1 MFSAKGLNQVDIQD
15 DNSYGNVYVGP
26 NPFEQRL
33 ANTREA
39 KIKSERLAAVR
50 SLRSH
55 LGVLGLAR
63 T

>member
-1 MFSAKGLNQVDIQD
+1 MFFVKGLNQVDIQD

-33 ANTREA
+33 ANTREEA

-50 SLRSH
+50 SLRS
-55 LGVLGLAR
+55 R
-63 T
+63 